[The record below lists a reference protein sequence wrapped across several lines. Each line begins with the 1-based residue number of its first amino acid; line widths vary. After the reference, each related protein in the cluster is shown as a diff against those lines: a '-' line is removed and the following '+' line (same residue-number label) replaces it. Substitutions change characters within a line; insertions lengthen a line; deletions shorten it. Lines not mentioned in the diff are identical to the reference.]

1 MPEPTAEACKRR
13 DELSK
18 AQWTGKRDR
27 AAGVEVAFA
36 FYIDAV
42 SRAAREVEDWLDKVG
57 CQSGHKTARE
67 RLRSLMLPDPQ
78 DPLVEAIRKAILTD
92 AHDEDAKR
100 LRDELAK
107 RFKDAADRRWPKG
120 SYLPF
125 GAGPRVCPGNYF
137 GMLEGQ
143 LVLATIAQR
152 YRLSRRGKPTKAE
165 ALVTLRPK
173 GAVWMNVERSAFAA
187 KAEL

>member
-36 FYIDAV
+36 FYIDEA

-67 RLRSLMLPDPQ
+67 RLRSLMLPDPP
-78 DPLVEAIRKAILTD
+78 DPLAESVRQALPASMPDHHADAITKN
-92 AHDEDAKR
+92 
-100 LRDELAK
+100 LRAELAK
-107 RFKDAADRRWPKG
+107 RGLGVREI
-120 SYLPF
+120 
-125 GAGPRVCPGNYF
+125 GN
-137 GMLEGQ
+137 GDG
-143 LVLATIAQR
+143 
-152 YRLSRRGKPTKAE
+152 
-165 ALVTLRPK
+165 
-173 GAVWMNVERSAFAA
+173 
-187 KAEL
+187 